1 MKKESNIEDKIK
13 KYLSN
18 KEKSLDAHFTQ
29 SVLNQIGSMDKNGIT
44 DKKKISFF
52 PVAFIGFAICLIC
65 IFSLNYPKPFHLDSV
80 KLDGIRDDLMTI
92 TLEDPEQVILEDLMS
107 ISEEFD
113 SSEILFSEE
122 TYELLVLLDY

>member
-13 KYLSN
+13 EYLSN

-44 DKKKISFF
+44 DKKKISFC
-52 PVAFIGFAICLIC
+52 PVAFIGFAICLLC
-65 IFSLNYPKPFHLDSV
+65 IFILNYPKPDHIVNL
-80 KLDGIRDDLMTI
+80 KHDGIRDDLMTT
-92 TLEDPEQVILEDLMS
+92 TLEDPEQVMLEDLMS
-107 ISEEFD
+107 IPEEFD

>member
-1 MKKESNIEDKIK
+1 MKKQSSIEEKIK
-13 KYLSN
+13 EYLSN

-52 PVAFIGFAICLIC
+52 PVAFIGFAICLLSII
-65 IFSLNYPKPFHLDSV
+65 IFNYSKPDHLDSV
-80 KLDGIRDDLMTI
+80 KLDVVRDDLMTT
-92 TLEDPEQVILEDLMS
+92 TLEDPEQVMLEDLMS
-107 ISEEFD
+107 IPEEFD

>member
-13 KYLSN
+13 EYLSN

-29 SVLNQIGSMDKNGIT
+29 SVLNQIGSMEKKGIT

-52 PVAFIGFAICLIC
+52 PVAFIGFAICLLS
-65 IFSLNYPKPFHLDSV
+65 IFILNYPKPDHLDTV
-80 KLDGIRDDLMTI
+80 KFDGIRDDLMTT
-92 TLEDPEQVILEDLMS
+92 TLEDPEQVMLEDLMS
-107 ISEEFD
+107 IPDEFD
-113 SSEILFSEE
+113 SSEILFCEE

>member
-1 MKKESNIEDKIK
+1 MKKESSIEEKIK
-13 KYLSN
+13 EYLSN

-29 SVLNQIGSMDKNGIT
+29 SVLNQIESMDQNGIT

-52 PVAFIGFAICLIC
+52 PFAFIGFAICLLS
-65 IFSLNYPKPFHLDSV
+65 IFILNYPKPDHLDTV
-80 KLDGIRDDLMTI
+80 KFDGIRDDLMTT
-92 TLEDPEQVILEDLMS
+92 TLEDPEQVMLEDLMS
-107 ISEEFD
+107 IPEEFD